1 MNHSYYN
8 DIIPDVSVVSSMNH
22 SYYNDI
28 IPGVRGVSSMNHSY
42 YHDIYL
48 VSVLSLV

>member
-1 MNHSYYN
+1 
-8 DIIPDVSVVSSMNH
+8 MNH

-28 IPGVRGVSSMNHSY
+28 IPGVSVVSSMNHSY
-42 YHDIYL
+42 YHDIIPGVSVVCSMNHSYNQDIYL